1 MKYILL
7 SIFLLSTGFLFYEG
21 LKTDPSLVPSNLISK
36 KAPVFELQKLNNYK
50 LLTPR
55 DLQNKEQLKI
65 VNFFASWCPP
75 CKVEHPQLME
85 LVNNYKIYGIAK
97 KDNGEN
103 VIKWLKVNGNPF
115 TKIGL
120 DKDGISSIEWG
131 VYGLPETFLI
141 DTEGNI
147 IYRHVGPIMSTDLEK
162 IRDILK

>member
-85 LVNNYKIYGIAK
+85 LANNYKIYGIAK

-103 VIKWLKVNGNPF
+103 
-115 TKIGL
+115 
-120 DKDGISSIEWG
+120 
-131 VYGLPETFLI
+131 
-141 DTEGNI
+141 
-147 IYRHVGPIMSTDLEK
+147 
-162 IRDILK
+162 